1 MSLSIALDILLVI
14 LLALTVGYAAV
25 LNRRLRVLRYDK
37 KKFEKFA
44 ASFSKA
50 TVRAEQSVGL
60 LKESAEDIS
69 RHITKAQTLRD
80 DLAFLIDRGG
90 SEADRLEETVRAAR
104 KKNRLGAKS
113 AGPAAAPAAP
123 AAAPAAPAP
132 PPSNILKGARSQ
144 AEREL
149 LRALE
154 GAR

>member
-1 MSLSIALDILLVI
+1 MSLSVALDILLVV

-44 ASFSKA
+44 VSFSKA
-50 TVRAEQSVGL
+50 TVRAEKSVGL
-60 LKESAEDIS
+60 LKDSTEDLS
-69 RHITKAQTLRD
+69 RHITLAQTLRD

-90 SEADRLEETVRAAR
+90 SEADRLEETVRSA
-104 KKNRLGAKS
+104 RLGKR
-113 AGPAAAPAAP
+113 PAAKLAAKPAT
-123 AAAPAAPAP
+123 PAP
-132 PPSNILKGARSQ
+132 PVSDILKGTRSQ

-149 LRALE
+149 LRAME

>member
-1 MSLSIALDILLVI
+1 MSISVALDVLLVV

-25 LNRRLRVLRYDK
+25 LNRRLRVLRYDR

-50 TVRAEQSVGL
+50 TVRAEKSVGR
-60 LKESAEDIS
+60 LKESADDLS
-69 RHITKAQTLRD
+69 RHITLAQTLHD

-90 SEADRLEETVRAAR
+90 SEADHLEETVRSAR
-104 KKNRLGAKS
+104 QGKRLDAK
-113 AGPAAAPAAP
+113 PAATVS
-123 AAAPAAPAP
+123 AP
-132 PPSNILKGARSQ
+132 PPDVLKGARSQ
-144 AEREL
+144 AERQL